1 MRKTPLVAAAVVAGA
16 VLVINTSMAGGVATL
31 NLVFGPESKTNE
43 RIFDT
48 DGNGLRLGERLAA
61 RAPLRDETRSEK
73 LGRGHV
79 ECVVQKRIIDP
90 DVGLWNCTYVLELRD
105 GEIMLQGL
113 DPRGP
118 GVYEMAVLGGTGA
131 YSGASG
137 DATFTDVGSGPDA
150 FTEMAIR
157 LN

>member
-1 MRKTPLVAAAVVAGA
+1 MRKTPLVAAAVVAVA
-16 VLVINTSMAGGVATL
+16 VLAINASMASSATTL
-31 NLVFGPESKTNE
+31 DLVFGPERETKE
-43 RIFDT
+43 VAFDT
-48 DGNGLRLGERLAA
+48 NGNGLRLGERLVG
-61 RAPLRDETRSEK
+61 RAPLRDHTQSER
-73 LGRGHV
+73 LGTGHV
-79 ECVVQKRIIDP
+79 ECVVQRRIIDP
-90 DVGLWNCTYVLELRD
+90 NVGLWNCTYVLKLSD

-157 LN
+157 LQ

>member
-1 MRKTPLVAAAVVAGA
+1 
-16 VLVINTSMAGGVATL
+16 
-31 NLVFGPESKTNE
+31 
-43 RIFDT
+43 
-48 DGNGLRLGERLAA
+48 
-61 RAPLRDETRSEK
+61 
-73 LGRGHV
+73 
-79 ECVVQKRIIDP
+79 VQRRIIDP
-90 DVGLWNCTYVLELRD
+90 NVGLWNCTYVLKLSD

-157 LN
+157 LQ